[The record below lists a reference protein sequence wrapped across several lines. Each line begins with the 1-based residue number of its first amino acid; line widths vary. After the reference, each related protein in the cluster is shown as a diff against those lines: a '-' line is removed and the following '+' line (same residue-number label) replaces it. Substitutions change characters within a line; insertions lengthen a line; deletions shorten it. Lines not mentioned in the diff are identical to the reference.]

1 MDYDGDDDETMSTT
15 LYAIAAT
22 ALIIGI
28 AMLVVAAI
36 YTAKLKGKGLR
47 YPIAIISTVFTVF
60 IPLLGIV
67 PPILYKTA

>member
-1 MDYDGDDDETMSTT
+1 MDYDEDDDETMSTT

-22 ALIIGI
+22 VLIIGI

-36 YTAKLKGKGLR
+36 YTAKLKGKSWR
-47 YPIAIISTVFTVF
+47 YPTAIVSTVFTVF